1 MKAKFFIAGL
11 LLAGAVISS
20 SAQSY
25 KDGIEYYKVDQLD
38 NAKELLERNLN
49 APSTNK
55 SEAFYYLGQIVAS
68 VPTLTTPTTM
78 WDKLLSNLRRAETPR
93 DSSTKCAR

>member
-11 LLAGAVISS
+11 LLAGAVISV

-38 NAKELLERNLN
+38 NAKEWRKVCLDYFG
-49 APSTNK
+49 TFVK
-55 SEAFYYLGQIVAS
+55 
-68 VPTLTTPTTM
+68 
-78 WDKLLSNLRRAETPR
+78 
-93 DSSTKCAR
+93 